1 MQSEEAR
8 ASLDEWVAPPPPPP
22 AGDSGFVIDDDA
34 AADWAIRKIAQ
45 KRRQVA
51 AHQELHDQEA
61 GRLASWLAEVN
72 GPLESDAASLEAAL
86 GDYHRR
92 VLSNDEKRKT
102 IKLPGGTLKSKK
114 TPDKVEVDP
123 DEFLPWAKK
132 DHPELVRVK
141 EEPNKVA
148 LKKLLVPDA
157 PDGKAVDQSTG
168 EVIPGVVIE
177 RGEVRYTVEVSE

>member
-8 ASLDEWVAPPPPPP
+8 ASLDEWVAPPPPPV
-22 AGDSGFVIDDDA
+22 DSGFVIENEA
-34 AADWAIRKIAQ
+34 GADWAIRKIAQ
-45 KRRQVA
+45 KRRQMA

-61 GRLASWLAEVN
+61 ARLNSWLAEVN
-72 GPLESDAASLEAAL
+72 GPLESDTASLEAAL
-86 GDYHRR
+86 SDYHRR
-92 VLSNDEKRKT
+92 VLADDEKRKT

-132 DHPELVRVK
+132 EHPELVRTK
-141 EEPNKVA
+141 EEPNKVE

-157 PDGKAVDQSTG
+157 PDGKAVDQTTG
-168 EVIPGVVIE
+168 EIIPGVAIE